1 MERLRL
7 TQKQLARLARY
18 NHTVSMASVNNQ
30 SSNFIGESYLMLS
43 LEKIRVIEISNSHCL
58 LVTFILEIVVNL
70 KALLESQIPHD
81 QEE

>member
-1 MERLRL
+1 
-7 TQKQLARLARY
+7 
-18 NHTVSMASVNNQ
+18 MASVNNQ

-43 LEKIRVIEISNSHCL
+43 LEKIRVIEISNSYWL